1 MNIVV
6 TSPNGDFYSL
16 EVSSD
21 LELENLLVLVSVE
34 SGKPA
39 DQIQVNKL
47 IKFKKIIISWC

>member
-6 TSPNGDFYSL
+6 TSPDGSFYSL

-34 SGKPA
+34 SGKPTE
-39 DQIQVNKL
+39 QIQVQVLFVITL
-47 IKFKKIIISWC
+47 IFNLNQ

>member
-16 EVSSD
+16 EVSPD

-39 DQIQVNKL
+39 DQIQVNKF
-47 IKFKKIIISWC
+47 IKFREIVI

>member
-39 DQIQVNKL
+39 DQIQVNSL
-47 IKFKKIIISWC
+47 

>member
-6 TSPNGDFYSL
+6 TSPDGSFYSL

-34 SGKPA
+34 SGKPTE
-39 DQIQVNKL
+39 QIQVQVLFVITL
-47 IKFKKIIISWC
+47 IVNLNQ